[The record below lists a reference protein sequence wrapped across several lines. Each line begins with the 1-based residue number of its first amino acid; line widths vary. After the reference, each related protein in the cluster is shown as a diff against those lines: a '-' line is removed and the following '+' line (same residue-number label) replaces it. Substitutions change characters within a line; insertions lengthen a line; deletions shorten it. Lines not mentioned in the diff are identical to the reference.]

1 MTNELSLMEKLAVS
15 KKIMDAHNK
24 IPTGGASPSMDSYN
38 SPSMSSYNSPSV
50 DNYAPV
56 KGTYNIPQEF
66 LQESQSNEPY
76 LSSLPKMTTAPQPMT
91 TDRVMSSKLPD
102 AIKRL
107 MIEHPI
113 EIPNSMGGGGSVLSD
128 ELVEKATRLMNTDAR
143 GNQTSQPKQRV
154 QEQSQPQSP
163 NFNMKELKSML
174 REVVEEVLQEN
185 GILSESEQKS
195 NEVFSFKVGK
205 HIFEG
210 KVTKIKKI
218 S

>member
-1 MTNELSLMEKLAVS
+1 MNSEADLIQKLMIS
-15 KKIMDAHNK
+15 KQIMDKHNQT
-24 IPTGGASPSMDSYN
+24 PRGGMPSMDSYS
-38 SPSMSSYNSPSV
+38 SPQVESYEPAN
-50 DNYAPV
+50 A
-56 KGTYNIPQEF
+56 KYNIPQEF
-66 LQESQSNEPY
+66 LQESQQSEQFDQPY
-76 LSSLPKMTTAPQPMT
+76 LSSIPKTPTMPQPIT
-91 TDRVMSSKLPD
+91 KDRVMSSKLPD
-102 AIKRL
+102 EIKRL

-113 EIPNSMGGGGSVLSD
+113 EQPSSMGGGATLSND
-128 ELVEKATRLMNTDAR
+128 LVEKAARLMNTDAR
-143 GNQTSQPKQRV
+143 GNQTTQPKQRV
-154 QEQSQPQSP
+154 QEQSQPQQP

-185 GILSESEQKS
+185 GILAESTEKA

>member
-1 MTNELSLMEKLAVS
+1 MNSEADLIQKLMIS
-15 KKIMDAHNK
+15 KQIMDKHNQT
-24 IPTGGASPSMDSYN
+24 PRGGMPSMESYS
-38 SPSMSSYNSPSV
+38 SPQVESYE
-50 DNYAPV
+50 PV
-56 KGTYNIPQEF
+56 GAKYNIPQEF
-66 LQESQSNEPY
+66 LQESQQTEQPY
-76 LSSLPKMTTAPQPMT
+76 LASIPKTPTMPQAIT
-91 TDRVMSSKLPD
+91 KDRVMSSKLPD
-102 AIKRL
+102 EIKRL

-113 EIPNSMGGGGSVLSD
+113 EQPTSMGGGATLSND
-128 ELVEKATRLMNTDAR
+128 LVEKASRLMGTDAR
-143 GNQTSQPKQRV
+143 GNQIAQPKQKL
-154 QEQSQPQSP
+154 QEQTSP
-163 NFNMKELKSML
+163 STGFNMNELKAVL

>member
-1 MTNELSLMEKLAVS
+1 MTNEDDLIKKLMISKQIMEK
-15 KKIMDAHNK
+15 HNQT
-24 IPTGGASPSMDSYN
+24 PRGGVPSMTSYN
-38 SPSMSSYNSPSV
+38 SPEV
-50 DNYAPV
+50 DSFEPV
-56 KGTYNIPQEF
+56 SGRYNIPQEL
-66 LQESQSNEPY
+66 LQESEINQPY
-76 LSSLPKMTTAPQPMT
+76 LSSVPSQPKMPQPVT

-113 EIPNSMGGGGSVLSD
+113 EQPTSMGGGTVLSD
-128 ELVEKATRLMNTDAR
+128 DLVERASRLMGTNPNP
-143 GNQTSQPKQRV
+143 NQPIQNKQSL
-154 QEQSQPQSP
+154 QEQVLP
-163 NFNMKELKSML
+163 NVNQLKSL
-174 REVVEEVLQEN
+174 LKEVVEEVLQEN
-185 GILSESEQKS
+185 GILTESTQKS

>member
-1 MTNELSLMEKLAVS
+1 MNSEADLIQKLMIS
-15 KKIMDAHNK
+15 KQIMDKHNQT
-24 IPTGGASPSMDSYN
+24 PRGGMPSMESYS
-38 SPSMSSYNSPSV
+38 SPQVESYE
-50 DNYAPV
+50 PV
-56 KGTYNIPQEF
+56 GATYNIPQEF
-66 LQESQSNEPY
+66 LQESQQIEQPY
-76 LSSLPKMTTAPQPMT
+76 LASIPKTPTMPQT
-91 TDRVMSSKLPD
+91 ITKDRVMSSKLPD
-102 AIKRL
+102 EIKRL

-113 EIPNSMGGGGSVLSD
+113 EQPTSMGGGPTLSND
-128 ELVEKATRLMNTDAR
+128 LVEKAARLMGTDAR
-143 GNQTSQPKQRV
+143 GNQIAQPKQRI
-154 QEQSQPQSP
+154 QEQTSP
-163 NFNMKELKSML
+163 SSGFNMKELKAVL

>member
-15 KKIMDAHNK
+15 KKIMDAHNRT
-24 IPTGGASPSMDSYN
+24 PRGSASPSMNSYN
-38 SPSMSSYNSPSV
+38 SPQV
-50 DNYAPV
+50 ENYVPV
-56 KGTYNIPQEF
+56 KSSYNIPQEF
-66 LQESQSNEPY
+66 LQESQQLDQPY
-76 LSSLPKMTTAPQPMT
+76 LSSIPKTPTTPQAIT
-91 TDRVMSSKLPD
+91 TDRVMASKLPD

-113 EIPNSMGGGGSVLSD
+113 EVPNSMGGGSVLSD

-143 GNQTSQPKQRV
+143 GNQVNQPKQRI
-154 QEQSQPQSP
+154 QEQTPTQQPQ
-163 NFNMKELKSML
+163 FNNKQLREMLK
-174 REVVEEVLQEN
+174 EVVEEVLLEN
-185 GILSESEQKS
+185 GILAESTQKS

>member
-1 MTNELSLMEKLAVS
+1 
-15 KKIMDAHNK
+15 MDKHNQT
-24 IPTGGASPSMDSYN
+24 PRGGMPSMESYS
-38 SPSMSSYNSPSV
+38 SPQVESYEPAN
-50 DNYAPV
+50 A
-56 KGTYNIPQEF
+56 KYNIPQEL
-66 LQESQSNEPY
+66 LQESDQPY
-76 LSSLPKMTTAPQPMT
+76 LSSIPKTPTMPQPIT
-91 TDRVMSSKLPD
+91 KDRVMSSKLPD
-102 AIKRL
+102 EIKRL

-113 EIPNSMGGGGSVLSD
+113 EQPSSMGGGTTLSND
-128 ELVEKATRLMNTDAR
+128 LVEKAARLMNIDAR
-143 GNQTSQPKQRV
+143 GNQSTQPKQIV
-154 QEQSQPQSP
+154 KEQSQSQSS

-210 KVTKIKKI
+210 KVTKIKKM

>member
-15 KKIMDAHNK
+15 KKIMDAHNNT
-24 IPTGGASPSMDSYN
+24 PRGGISSSMNSY
-38 SPSMSSYNSPSV
+38 SSSEIEPMK
-50 DNYAPV
+50 PV
-56 KGTYNIPQEF
+56 NAKYNIPQEF
-66 LQESQSNEPY
+66 LQESQQIDQPY
-76 LSSLPKMTTAPQPMT
+76 LSSIPKTPSMPQPLT
-91 TDRVMSSKLPD
+91 SDRVMASKLPD

-113 EIPNSMGGGGSVLSD
+113 EIPNSMGGGSVLTD
-128 ELVEKATRLMNTDAR
+128 ELVEKAARLMNTDAR
-143 GNQTSQPKQRV
+143 GNQINQPKQRI
-154 QEQSQPQSP
+154 QEQSPTQSP
-163 NFNMKELKSML
+163 NFNIKQLKSML

>member
-1 MTNELSLMEKLAVS
+1 MNSEADLIQKLMIS
-15 KKIMDAHNK
+15 KQIMDKHNQT
-24 IPTGGASPSMDSYN
+24 PRGGMPSMDSYS
-38 SPSMSSYNSPSV
+38 SPQVESFE
-50 DNYAPV
+50 PV
-56 KGTYNIPQEF
+56 GAKYNIPQEF
-66 LQESQSNEPY
+66 LQESQQTEQPY
-76 LSSLPKMTTAPQPMT
+76 LASIPKTPTMPQT
-91 TDRVMSSKLPD
+91 ITKDRVMSSKLPD
-102 AIKRL
+102 EIKRL

-113 EIPNSMGGGGSVLSD
+113 EQPTSMGGGTTLSND
-128 ELVEKATRLMNTDAR
+128 LVEKAARLMNTDAR
-143 GNQTSQPKQRV
+143 GNQTTQPKQKI
-154 QEQSQPQSP
+154 QEQTSP
-163 NFNMKELKSML
+163 STGFNMKELKAVL

>member
-15 KKIMDAHNK
+15 KKIMDAHNR
-24 IPTGGASPSMDSYN
+24 IPTGGASPSMNSYN
-38 SPSMSSYNSPSV
+38 TPQV
-50 DNYAPV
+50 ENYEPV
-56 KGTYNIPQEF
+56 RGTYNIPQEF
-66 LQESQSNEPY
+66 LQESQQIDQPY
-76 LSSLPKMTTAPQPMT
+76 LSSIPKTPSMPQPLT
-91 TDRVMSSKLPD
+91 SDRVMASKLPD

-113 EIPNSMGGGGSVLSD
+113 EVPNSMGGGGSVLSD

-143 GNQTSQPKQRV
+143 GNQVNQPKQRI
-154 QEQSQPQSP
+154 QEQAPVSQPQ
-163 NFNMKELKSML
+163 FNNKQLREMLK
-174 REVVEEVLQEN
+174 EVVEEVLLEN
-185 GILSESEQKS
+185 GILAESTQKS

>member
-24 IPTGGASPSMDSYN
+24 IPTGGAST
-38 SPSMSSYNSPSV
+38 SMSSYNTPSV
-50 DNYAPV
+50 ENYEPV
-56 KGTYNIPQEF
+56 RGTYNIPQEF
-66 LQESQSNEPY
+66 LQESQQIDQPY
-76 LSSLPKMTTAPQPMT
+76 LSSIPKTPTAPQPLT
-91 TDRVMSSKLPD
+91 SDRVMASKLPD

-113 EIPNSMGGGGSVLSD
+113 EVPNSMGGGGSVLSN

-143 GNQTSQPKQRV
+143 GNQVNQPKQVVR
-154 QEQSQPQSP
+154 EQSQPQQP
-163 NFNMKELKSML
+163 QINNRQLREMLK
-174 REVVEEVLQEN
+174 EVVEEVLQEN
-185 GILSESEQKS
+185 GILAESTQKS

>member
-1 MTNELSLMEKLAVS
+1 MTNELDLMERLAVS
-15 KKIMDAHNK
+15 KKIMDAHNR
-24 IPTGGASPSMDSYN
+24 IPTGGASPSMNSYN
-38 SPSMSSYNSPSV
+38 TPQV
-50 DNYAPV
+50 ENYEPV
-56 KGTYNIPQEF
+56 RGTYNIPQEF
-66 LQESQSNEPY
+66 LQESQEIDQPY
-76 LSSLPKMTTAPQPMT
+76 LSSIPKAPTIPQPRT
-91 TDRVMSSKLPD
+91 SDRVMASKLPD

-113 EIPNSMGGGGSVLSD
+113 EVPNSMGGGSVLSD
-128 ELVEKATRLMNTDAR
+128 ELVEKASRLMNLK
-143 GNQTSQPKQRV
+143 GEQQPKQSV
-154 QEQSQPQSP
+154 NEQTKRPQQTQSS

>member
-15 KKIMDAHNK
+15 KKIMDAHNNT
-24 IPTGGASPSMDSYN
+24 PRGNASPSMN
-38 SPSMSSYNSPSV
+38 SYNSPSV
-50 DNYAPV
+50 ENYEPV

-66 LQESQSNEPY
+66 LQESQQIEQPY
-76 LSSLPKMTTAPQPMT
+76 LSSIPKTPTAPQPLT
-91 TDRVMSSKLPD
+91 SDRVMASKLPD

-128 ELVEKATRLMNTDAR
+128 ELVEKAARLMNTDAR
-143 GNQTSQPKQRV
+143 GNQVNQPKQVVR
-154 QEQSQPQSP
+154 EQSPTQQPQV
-163 NFNMKELKSML
+163 NNKQLREMLK
-174 REVVEEVLQEN
+174 EVVEEVLQEN

>member
-1 MTNELSLMEKLAVS
+1 
-15 KKIMDAHNK
+15 
-24 IPTGGASPSMDSYN
+24 
-38 SPSMSSYNSPSV
+38 
-50 DNYAPV
+50 
-56 KGTYNIPQEF
+56 
-66 LQESQSNEPY
+66 
-76 LSSLPKMTTAPQPMT
+76 
-91 TDRVMSSKLPD
+91 
-102 AIKRL
+102 

-113 EIPNSMGGGGSVLSD
+113 EVPNSMGGGSVLSD
-128 ELVEKATRLMNTDAR
+128 ELVEKATRLMGTSPK
-143 GNQTSQPKQRV
+143 GNQPNQVVK
-154 QEQSQPQSP
+154 EQSQPQSP
-163 NFNMKELKSML
+163 NFNLKQLKSML

>member
-15 KKIMDAHNK
+15 KKIMDAHNNT
-24 IPTGGASPSMDSYN
+24 PRGNASPSMN
-38 SPSMSSYNSPSV
+38 SYNSPSV
-50 DNYAPV
+50 ENYEPV
-56 KGTYNIPQEF
+56 RGTYNIPQEF
-66 LQESQSNEPY
+66 LQESQQIEQPY
-76 LSSLPKMTTAPQPMT
+76 LSSIPKTPTAPQPLT
-91 TDRVMSSKLPD
+91 SDRVMASKLPD

-128 ELVEKATRLMNTDAR
+128 ELVEKAARLMNTDAR
-143 GNQTSQPKQRV
+143 GNQVNQPKQVVRE
-154 QEQSQPQSP
+154 QAPTQQSQVNNKQLRE
-163 NFNMKELKSML
+163 MLK
-174 REVVEEVLQEN
+174 EVVEEVLQEN

>member
-1 MTNELSLMEKLAVS
+1 MNSEADLIQKLMIS
-15 KKIMDAHNK
+15 KQIMDKHNQT
-24 IPTGGASPSMDSYN
+24 PRGGIPSMDSYS
-38 SPSMSSYNSPSV
+38 SPQVESFE
-50 DNYAPV
+50 PV
-56 KGTYNIPQEF
+56 GTKYNIPQEF
-66 LQESQSNEPY
+66 LQESQQTEQPY
-76 LSSLPKMTTAPQPMT
+76 LASIPKTPTMPQAIT
-91 TDRVMSSKLPD
+91 KDRVMSSKLPD
-102 AIKRL
+102 EIKRL

-113 EIPNSMGGGGSVLSD
+113 EQPTSMGGGATLSND
-128 ELVEKATRLMNTDAR
+128 LVEKAARLMGTDAR
-143 GNQTSQPKQRV
+143 GNQIAQPKQRI
-154 QEQSQPQSP
+154 QEQTSP
-163 NFNMKELKSML
+163 STGFNMKELKAVL

>member
-24 IPTGGASPSMDSYN
+24 IPTGGASPSMNSYN
-38 SPSMSSYNSPSV
+38 TPQV
-50 DNYAPV
+50 ENYEPV
-56 KGTYNIPQEF
+56 RGTYNIPQEF
-66 LQESQSNEPY
+66 LQESQQIDQPY
-76 LSSLPKMTTAPQPMT
+76 LSSIPKTPSMPQPLT
-91 TDRVMSSKLPD
+91 SDRVMASKLPD

-113 EIPNSMGGGGSVLSD
+113 EVPNSMGGGGSVLSD

-143 GNQTSQPKQRV
+143 GNQVNQPKQVVR
-154 QEQSQPQSP
+154 EQSQPQSS

>member
-1 MTNELSLMEKLAVS
+1 
-15 KKIMDAHNK
+15 
-24 IPTGGASPSMDSYN
+24 
-38 SPSMSSYNSPSV
+38 
-50 DNYAPV
+50 
-56 KGTYNIPQEF
+56 
-66 LQESQSNEPY
+66 
-76 LSSLPKMTTAPQPMT
+76 
-91 TDRVMSSKLPD
+91 
-102 AIKRL
+102 

-113 EIPNSMGGGGSVLSD
+113 EQPASMGGGATLSND
-128 ELVEKATRLMNTDAR
+128 LVEKAARLMNTDAR
-143 GNQTSQPKQRV
+143 GNQPKQKV
-154 QEQSQPQSP
+154 QEQSQPQSS

>member
-1 MTNELSLMEKLAVS
+1 MTNKLSLMEKLAVS
-15 KKIMDAHNK
+15 KKIMDAHNNT
-24 IPTGGASPSMDSYN
+24 PRGNVSENMNSYN
-38 SPSMSSYNSPSV
+38 NSPSV
-50 DNYAPV
+50 ENYEPV
-56 KGTYNIPQEF
+56 KGKYNIPQEF
-66 LQESQSNEPY
+66 LQESQSSEPY
-76 LSSLPKMTTAPQPMT
+76 LSSIPKTPTMPQPLT
-91 TDRVMSSKLPD
+91 RDRVMSSKLPD

-128 ELVEKATRLMNTDAR
+128 ELVEKASRLMNLK
-143 GNQTSQPKQRV
+143 SEPQPKQQV
-154 QEQSQPQSP
+154 QERTQTQSS

>member
-15 KKIMDAHNK
+15 KKIMDAHNR
-24 IPTGGASPSMDSYN
+24 IPTGGGSQSVNSYN
-38 SPSMSSYNSPSV
+38 TPQV
-50 DNYAPV
+50 ENYEPV
-56 KGTYNIPQEF
+56 RGTYNIPQEF
-66 LQESQSNEPY
+66 LQESQQIDQPY
-76 LSSLPKMTTAPQPMT
+76 LSSIPKTPSMPQQLT
-91 TDRVMSSKLPD
+91 SDRVMASKLPD

-113 EIPNSMGGGGSVLSD
+113 EVPNSMGGGGSVLSD

-143 GNQTSQPKQRV
+143 GNQVNQPKQRI
-154 QEQSQPQSP
+154 QEQAPVSQPQ
-163 NFNMKELKSML
+163 FNNKQLREMLK
-174 REVVEEVLQEN
+174 EVVEEVLLEN
-185 GILSESEQKS
+185 GILAESTQKS

>member
-1 MTNELSLMEKLAVS
+1 MA
-15 KKIMDAHNK
+15 
-24 IPTGGASPSMDSYN
+24 
-38 SPSMSSYNSPSV
+38 
-50 DNYAPV
+50 
-56 KGTYNIPQEF
+56 
-66 LQESQSNEPY
+66 
-76 LSSLPKMTTAPQPMT
+76 
-91 TDRVMSSKLPD
+91 SKLPD
-102 AIKRL
+102 AIKKL

-143 GNQTSQPKQRV
+143 GNQVNQPKQVVR
-154 QEQSQPQSP
+154 EQSQPQQP
-163 NFNMKELKSML
+163 QINNRQLREMLK
-174 REVVEEVLQEN
+174 EVVEEVLQEN
-185 GILSESEQKS
+185 GILAESTQKS

>member
-15 KKIMDAHNK
+15 KKIMDAHNNT
-24 IPTGGASPSMDSYN
+24 PRSNVSEN
-38 SPSMSSYNSPSV
+38 MSSYHNSPSV
-50 DNYAPV
+50 ENYEPV
-56 KGTYNIPQEF
+56 KGKYNIPQEF
-66 LQESQSNEPY
+66 LQEDSTPL
-76 LSSLPKMTTAPQPMT
+76 LSSIPSEYSPKMPQPLT
-91 TDRVMSSKLPD
+91 NDRVMSSKLPD

-113 EIPNSMGGGGSVLSD
+113 EVPNSMGGGGSVLSN
-128 ELVEKATRLMNTDAR
+128 ELVEKASRLMNLKGET
-143 GNQTSQPKQRV
+143 QPKQQV
-154 QEQSQPQSP
+154 QERAQTQSP

>member
-1 MTNELSLMEKLAVS
+1 MNSEADLIQKLMIS
-15 KKIMDAHNK
+15 KQIMDKHNQT
-24 IPTGGASPSMDSYN
+24 PRGGMPSMDSYS
-38 SPSMSSYNSPSV
+38 SPQVESFEP
-50 DNYAPV
+50 AGA
-56 KGTYNIPQEF
+56 KYNIPQEF
-66 LQESQSNEPY
+66 LQESQQTEQPY
-76 LSSLPKMTTAPQPMT
+76 LSSIPKTPTMPQAIT
-91 TDRVMSSKLPD
+91 KDRVMSSKLPD
-102 AIKRL
+102 EIKRL

-113 EIPNSMGGGGSVLSD
+113 EQPTSMTGGATLSN
-128 ELVEKATRLMNTDAR
+128 ELVEKAARLMGTDAR
-143 GNQTSQPKQRV
+143 GNQTVQPKQKL
-154 QEQSQPQSP
+154 QEQTQPT
-163 NFNMKELKSML
+163 NGFNMKELKSML

>member
-1 MTNELSLMEKLAVS
+1 MTNELDLMEKLAIS
-15 KKIMDAHNK
+15 KKIMDAHNR
-24 IPTGGASPSMDSYN
+24 IPTGGASPSMNSYN
-38 SPSMSSYNSPSV
+38 TPQV
-50 DNYAPV
+50 ENYEPV
-56 KGTYNIPQEF
+56 RGTYNIPQEL
-66 LQESQSNEPY
+66 LQESQQIDQPY
-76 LSSLPKMTTAPQPMT
+76 LSSIPKSPTMPQPLT
-91 TDRVMSSKLPD
+91 SDRVMASKLPD

-113 EIPNSMGGGGSVLSD
+113 EVPNSMGGGSSVLSD

-143 GNQTSQPKQRV
+143 GNQVNQPKQRI
-154 QEQSQPQSP
+154 QEQSPTSQPQ
-163 NFNMKELKSML
+163 FNNKQLREMLK
-174 REVVEEVLQEN
+174 EVVEEVLLKN
-185 GILSESEQKS
+185 GILAESTQKS

>member
-15 KKIMDAHNK
+15 KKIMDAHNNT
-24 IPTGGASPSMDSYN
+24 PRGGVASSMDSYS
-38 SPSMSSYNSPSV
+38 SPEVESFE
-50 DNYAPV
+50 PV

-66 LQESQSNEPY
+66 LQESQQSDQPY
-76 LSSLPKMTTAPQPMT
+76 LSSIPKAPTMPQPLT
-91 TDRVMSSKLPD
+91 ADRVMSSKLPD

-113 EIPNSMGGGGSVLSD
+113 EVPNSMGGGSVLSD
-128 ELVEKATRLMNTDAR
+128 ELVEKASRLMNLK
-143 GNQTSQPKQRV
+143 GEQQPKQSV
-154 QEQSQPQSP
+154 NEQTKRPQQTQSP

-174 REVVEEVLQEN
+174 REVIEEVLQEN
-185 GILSESEQKS
+185 GILTESEQKS

>member
-1 MTNELSLMEKLAVS
+1 MTNELDLMERLAVS
-15 KKIMDAHNK
+15 KKIMDAHNR
-24 IPTGGASPSMDSYN
+24 IPTGGSSPSMNSYN
-38 SPSMSSYNSPSV
+38 TPQV
-50 DNYAPV
+50 ENYEPV
-56 KGTYNIPQEF
+56 RGTYNIPQEF
-66 LQESQSNEPY
+66 LQESQQIDQPY
-76 LSSLPKMTTAPQPMT
+76 LSSIQKAPTMPQPLT
-91 TDRVMSSKLPD
+91 SDRVMASKLPD

-143 GNQTSQPKQRV
+143 GNQVNQPKQRV
-154 QEQSQPQSP
+154 QEQSQPQSQP
-163 NFNMKELKSML
+163 QSTNFNMKALKSML